1 MTLKLSPFQVSF
13 PGISM
18 VVALHDVTERALDF
32 AIQQRDLDD
41 RMVLKVVLE
50 GDIRRFIYSLSNGMF
65 LVYNTT

>member
-1 MTLKLSPFQVSF
+1 
-13 PGISM
+13 M
-18 VVALHDVTERALDF
+18 VVALHNVTERALDF